1 MPFTHRR
8 QIIVHWLGDSQWSA
22 VGLAQIHH
30 YVKPKGE
37 GLLTL
42 IKLNRKKNMSAHAAG
57 EDYYDA
63 CEDIETEAKRWLRNK
78 VRLASEPLDCSRM
91 RIQRLRCVQR
101 EALVAGTMILY
112 GERRGEALAAARPCR
127 LDRDPAVSPRAQNRT
142 ASRAS

>member
-8 QIIVHWLGDSQWSA
+8 QIIVHWLGGTQWSA
-22 VGLAQIHH
+22 VSFDQIHH

-42 IKLNRKKNMSAHAAG
+42 IQLNQKKNMSEKVAG

-78 VRLASEPLDCSRM
+78 VRLASSSTALECELSAFVAFSARRSSLEP
-91 RIQRLRCVQR
+91 
-101 EALVAGTMILY
+101 
-112 GERRGEALAAARPCR
+112 
-127 LDRDPAVSPRAQNRT
+127 
-142 ASRAS
+142 